1 MRFGNKHRTDELK
14 VKRRVHTRRSTIVED
29 IRNLP
34 VEQFVSGITQVAE
47 TARDADMELTLALT
61 YAHRVM
67 YPPLSLRFL
76 SGACGL
82 SPSTIRARVN
92 APEAL
97 SRLRQHLGNL

>member
-1 MRFGNKHRTDELK
+1 MIERIRT
-14 VKRRVHTRRSTIVED
+14 
-29 IRNLP
+29 LP
-34 VEQFVSGITQVAE
+34 VEQVVSGIAQAAE
-47 TARDADMELTLALT
+47 TARNADRELTLALT

-97 SRLRQHLGNL
+97 SQLRQHLGNL